1 MMRNAI
7 LSLILGVALAAS
19 LFVERG
25 QAQARL
31 AVSISGITM
40 AAHGRVRFDVLIT
53 GLEPELGPTIE
64 GTANLGDQ
72 TIHGGPGPAVA
83 SRIPAAL
90 DLPAGRIRI
99 GGDAAVAEFAPV
111 PPLQENMSVT
121 IALTVRQGDQVASA
135 QETGMLLLPTV
146 IVPGYL
152 NDMAGKPNA
161 SVVAALQQRGYR
173 PTGGS
178 PDLFWFTYPSR
189 NLDLEGAARALAA
202 YVRDV
207 VLPATYAARIN
218 VVGYSLGG
226 LLVRWDM
233 AFESGWDRLVNRFM
247 MVGVPNEGVVMSY
260 VDGWYFLAGPWA
272 RTKAA
277 RTMIPTFPFWRADSR
292 TQWSIPPDAENPSLA
307 DLNRRP
313 LPDGVR
319 VYAYYGDRKPDPGG
333 GGTWA
338 GVTGNL
344 PNATFSYGPGD
355 GIVLA
360 ASALGSSING
370 GPAVPG
376 LADHLVM
383 KVDLGPVPHL
393 SLLDAAM
400 PQIADALTD
409 RGAPGVSISP
419 ANKDGSV
426 PPARDGTTT
435 ATGPLEMRAGFFT
448 MAGGSR

>member
-1 MMRNAI
+1 MMRKTLWSLM
-7 LSLILGVALAAS
+7 LSVALAAS
-19 LFVERG
+19 LSVERG
-25 QAQARL
+25 QAQTPL
-31 AVSISGITM
+31 AVTISGIRM
-40 AAHGRVRFDVLIT
+40 AAHGRVRFDVLIS
-53 GLEPELGPTIE
+53 GLQPELRPTVE
-64 GTANLGDQ
+64 GTANLGGQ
-72 TIHGGPGPAVA
+72 TIHGDPGPVVA

-90 DLPAGRIRI
+90 DLPAGRIRV

-111 PPLQENMSVT
+111 PPLRENMPVT

-135 QETGMLLLPTV
+135 RETAMLLLPTV

-152 NDMAGKPNA
+152 NDMSGKPNA
-161 SVVAALQQRGYR
+161 NVVATLQQRGYR

-189 NLDLEGAARALAA
+189 SLDLDEAARALAA

-207 VLPATYAARIN
+207 VLPATYADRIN

-226 LLVRWDM
+226 LLVRWNM
-233 AFESGWDRLVNRFM
+233 AFETGWDRLVNRFV

-260 VDGWYFLAGPWA
+260 VDGWYLLAGPWA

-277 RTMIPTFPFWRADSR
+277 RTMTPTFPFWRADSR
-292 TQWSIPPDAENPSLA
+292 TPWSIPPDAQNPSLA
-307 DLNRRP
+307 ELNKRP

-344 PNATFSYGPGD
+344 PNATFSYGAGD

-360 ASALGSSING
+360 ASALGLSING
-370 GPAVPG
+370 GAAVPG
-376 LADHLVM
+376 LADRLVM
-383 KVDLGPVPHL
+383 KVDLGSVPHL
-393 SLLDAAM
+393 SLLDTAI

-409 RGAPGVSISP
+409 RGAPGVSIAP
-419 ANKDGSV
+419 PNTGGSV
-426 PPARDGTTT
+426 RPNRDDAGNGARSLD
-435 ATGPLEMRAGFFT
+435 MSAGFLT
-448 MAGGSR
+448 MAGGPR

>member
-1 MMRNAI
+1 M
-7 LSLILGVALAAS
+7 
-19 LFVERG
+19 
-25 QAQARL
+25 
-31 AVSISGITM
+31 T
-40 AAHGRVRFDVLIT
+40 AHGRVRFDVLIT
-53 GLEPELGPTIE
+53 GLQPELGPTIE

-72 TIHGGPGPAVA
+72 TIQGSPGAVVA

-90 DLPAGRIRI
+90 DLPAGRVRI
-99 GGDAAVAEFAPV
+99 GGDAAVAEFTPV
-111 PPLQENMSVT
+111 PPLRENMPVT

-135 QETGMLLLPTV
+135 RVTGMLLLPTV

-152 NDMAGKPNA
+152 NDMSGKPNA
-161 SVVAALQQRGYR
+161 GVVATLQQRGYR
-173 PTGGS
+173 STGGS

-189 NLDLEGAARALAA
+189 SLDLPEAARALAA

-207 VLPATYAARIN
+207 VLPAAYADRIN

-233 AFESGWDRLVNRFM
+233 AFESGWDQLVDRFM
-247 MVGVPNEGVVMSY
+247 MVGVPNEGAVMSY
-260 VDGWYFLAGPWA
+260 VDGWYFLAAPWA
-272 RTKAA
+272 QTKAA
-277 RTMIPTFPFWRADSR
+277 RTLMPTFPFWRADSR
-292 TQWSIPPDAENPSLA
+292 TPWCIPPDAQNPSLA
-307 DLNRRP
+307 ELNQRP

-319 VYAYYGDRKPDPGG
+319 VYAYYGDRKPDAAAA
-333 GGTWA
+333 GTWA

-360 ASALGSSING
+360 SSALGLSING
-370 GPAVPG
+370 GGAVPG

-383 KVDLGPVPHL
+383 KVDLGSIPHM
-393 SLLDAAM
+393 SLLDAAI

-409 RGAPGVSISP
+409 RGAPGVSIAP
-419 ANKDGSV
+419 ANEGGSV
-426 PPARDGTTT
+426 RPARDG
-435 ATGPLEMRAGFFT
+435 ARRGARWPDVGAGFLT